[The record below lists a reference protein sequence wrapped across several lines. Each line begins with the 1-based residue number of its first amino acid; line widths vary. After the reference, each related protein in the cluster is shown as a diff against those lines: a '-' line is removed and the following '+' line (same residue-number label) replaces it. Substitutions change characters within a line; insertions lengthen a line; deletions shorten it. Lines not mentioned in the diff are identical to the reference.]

1 MTETDLPTLDDY
13 AHCTLC
19 PRRCGANRLA
29 GQTGFCRQT
38 AELRIGAIVAHR
50 GEEPC
55 ITGTHGSG
63 TIFFTGCPCGCFFCQ
78 NHQLS
83 QLNIGRVHDEDALHA
98 AVLDLIAQ
106 GVHNL
111 NFVTPE
117 HWWPHIRRLCLRL
130 RQEDIWLPTLW
141 NSSGYFSAERLREQ
155 LELIDIFLPDFKYA
169 DPELARRCMGDP
181 RYPQLALDG
190 IRLLAERIGNRRPY
204 DPSGDLTATRGLMVR
219 HLVLPGQLDNSLRVL
234 DLLAQHIGTDLP
246 ISLMSQFM
254 PVPACH
260 ERQFLTRKV
269 TEDEYAAVCDHAD
282 ELGFTKVFT
291 QYDNGEDAYLP
302 DFTQPQPF
310 AALRQA

>member
-1 MTETDLPTLDDY
+1 MTEFASLDDY
-13 AHCTLC
+13 SHCTLC

-29 GQTGFCRQT
+29 GQAGFCRQT

-63 TIFFTGCPCGCFFCQ
+63 TIFFTGCTCGCFFCQ

-83 QLNIGRVHDEDALHA
+83 QLNIGRAYDEDSLHS

-117 HWWPHIRRLCLRL
+117 HWWPHIRRLCQWL
-130 RQEDIWLPTLW
+130 RQQDFWLPTLW
-141 NSSGYFSAERLREQ
+141 NSSGYFSPERLREQ
-155 LELIDIFLPDFKYA
+155 VELIDIFLPDFKYA

-190 IRLLAERIGNRRPY
+190 IRLLAERIGNLRPY

-310 AALRQA
+310 AALRQG